1 MIRGPSAALGR
12 VVPEEA
18 LFSETRFGR
27 SRRRAPRGSF
37 MLENIRIVLVEPKG
51 SGNIGS
57 VARAMKN
64 MGLKDLAI
72 VGGGRTKSFWARA
85 MAVHAK
91 DILQEARR
99 FGTLREA
106 VADCG
111 LVVGTTCRGGLYRG
125 HSRSPREVSQRI
137 LSASRGAKCALI
149 FGPEDHGLS
158 NRDLKYCQWLITI
171 PTHPDYPSL
180 NVAQAVMICLYE
192 LSLAAPRQAR
202 GGEQSRTTLEKVPRE
217 IISRACAENI
227 ERLFDRMRSSLLK
240 IGFLDP
246 QNPEHILLALRRLLG
261 RAGLE
266 ERDVGILNG
275 LFRQIEWYAAE
286 GWKVVEEKQR
296 KGLKI
301 R

>member
-1 MIRGPSAALGR
+1 
-12 VVPEEA
+12 
-18 LFSETRFGR
+18 
-27 SRRRAPRGSF
+27 
-37 MLENIRIVLVEPKG
+37 MLENIRIVLVKPKG

-64 MGLKDLAI
+64 MGLRDLAL

-91 DILQEARR
+91 DILERARR
-99 FGTLREA
+99 FDSLREA

-111 LVVGTTCRGGLYRG
+111 LVVGTTRRGGLYRS
-125 HSRSPREVSQRI
+125 HSRSPREEAPRI
-137 LSASRGAKCALI
+137 LAAARRAKCALV

-158 NRDLKYCQWLITI
+158 NRDLKYCQRLITI

-180 NVAQAVMICLYE
+180 NVAQAVVICLYE
-192 LSLAAPRQAR
+192 LFLAA
-202 GGEQSRTTLEKVPRE
+202 GKKVPRE
-217 IISRACAENI
+217 SIARAPAEGV
-227 ERLFDRMRSSLLK
+227 ERLFDRMKRSLLK

-246 QNPEHILLALRRLLG
+246 QNPEHILLALRRILG

-266 ERDVGILNG
+266 EKDVRILTG
-275 LFRQIEWYAAE
+275 LFRQMEWYTAE
-286 GWKVVEEKQR
+286 GWKVAQEKER

>member
-1 MIRGPSAALGR
+1 
-12 VVPEEA
+12 
-18 LFSETRFGR
+18 
-27 SRRRAPRGSF
+27 

-91 DILQEARR
+91 DILQGVRR
-99 FGTLREA
+99 FATLREA

-111 LVVGTTCRGGLYRG
+111 LVVGTTCRRGLYRD
-125 HSRSPREVSQRI
+125 HSRPPREVAQRI
-137 LSASRGAKCALI
+137 LSSSARCAKCALV

-158 NRDLKYCQWLITI
+158 NRDLKHCQWLITI

-180 NVAQAVMICLYE
+180 NIAQAVMICLYE
-192 LSLAAPRQAR
+192 IYLAAPRQAR
-202 GGEQSRTTLEKVPRE
+202 GGEQSRTTLEKVPQE
-217 IISRACAENI
+217 MISRAPAESV
-227 ERLFDRMRSSLLK
+227 ERLFDSMRRSLLK

-246 QNPEHILLALRRLLG
+246 QNPEHILLALRRILG

-266 ERDVGILNG
+266 EKDVRILTG
-275 LFRQIEWYAAE
+275 LFRQMGWYVE
-286 GWKVVEEKQR
+286 QGWKVIEEKQK

>member
-1 MIRGPSAALGR
+1 
-12 VVPEEA
+12 
-18 LFSETRFGR
+18 
-27 SRRRAPRGSF
+27 
-37 MLENIRIVLVEPKG
+37 MLENVRIVLVEPKG

-64 MGLKDLAI
+64 MGLRDLAL
-72 VGGGRTKSFWARA
+72 VGGGRTRSFWARA

-91 DILQEARR
+91 EILEEARR
-99 FGTLREA
+99 FKSLREA

-111 LVVGTTCRGGLYRG
+111 LVVGTTCRGGLYRS
-125 HSRSPREVSQRI
+125 HSRAPRAEAPRI
-137 LSASRGAKCALI
+137 VAAARRGKCALV

-158 NRDLKYCQWLITI
+158 NRDLKYCQRLITI

-180 NVAQAVMICLYE
+180 NVAQAVIVCLYE
-192 LSLAAPRQAR
+192 LFLASQKKAPQERIAR
-202 GGEQSRTTLEKVPRE
+202 AS
-217 IISRACAENI
+217 AESV
-227 ERLFDRMRSSLLK
+227 ERLFDRMRRSLLK

-266 ERDVGILNG
+266 ERDVRILTG

-286 GWKVVEEKQR
+286 GWKVVEEKER
-296 KGLKI
+296 KGIKI